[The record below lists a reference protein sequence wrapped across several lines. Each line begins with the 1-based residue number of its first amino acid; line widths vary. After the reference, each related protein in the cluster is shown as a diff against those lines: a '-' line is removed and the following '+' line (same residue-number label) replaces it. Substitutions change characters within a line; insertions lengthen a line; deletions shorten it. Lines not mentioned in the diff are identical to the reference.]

1 MEDMLSSCIAR
12 LTIPESHRPKFLALI
27 SSLPNPAFKIKK
39 KSVRFKSTSTISS
52 TSSSETKTQRRK
64 ELEGPVMSMASE
76 KSSARKST
84 GAFRALYGNPNS
96 AGVGI
101 GSNSSSS
108 GGRYRGYGPAVV
120 DKDPE
125 EKMAE
130 LMELKQMKIRQE
142 DLFHIKD
149 QIHQVAQ
156 SLEDKESILGEV
168 RAERKS
174 LCAELSR
181 YIIMVKQIQ
190 KDVELVTQ
198 AETELTKDRDELQ
211 QQLTQLKDHD
221 FKILKE
227 EVDDLRTKK
236 GLQPLPTLEQEHAQI
251 MGQYLEQRRG
261 QWRQDGQFLNDSV
274 PFAPPL
280 PSSFTPSSSSLP
292 GRSPTSTSSA
302 AAAAA
307 ASSSRTPTSSMS
319 RSRPSTSSPASTP
332 GATSLPTSSSSSR
345 GRDSSLRHGKGRQSS
360 PGRFRGGSDNNHVQA
375 PTRSKHSSSSSSSR
389 SSNTKERTPPLRS
402 ARQSHNRNRSQS
414 PASRSREERSKKR
427 SRY

>member
-1 MEDMLSSCIAR
+1 MLPSCIAR
-12 LTIPESHRPKFLALI
+12 LTIPESHRPKFLALL
-27 SSLPNPAFKIKK
+27 SSLPDPAFKIKK
-39 KSVRFKSTSTISS
+39 KSVRFKSTSTASS
-52 TSSSETKTQRRK
+52 TSSPETKTQRRK
-64 ELEGPVMSMASE
+64 ELGGSVTSMTPE
-76 KSSARKST
+76 KSLARKST
-84 GAFRALYGNPNS
+84 GTFRALYGNPS
-96 AGVGI
+96 GTSVGI
-101 GSNSSSS
+101 GGNSSSNN
-108 GGRYRGYGPAVV
+108 GGYRGYGPDVV

-156 SLEDKESILGEV
+156 SLEGKESILGEV

-190 KDVELVTQ
+190 KDIGLVTK

-227 EVDDLRTKK
+227 EVDDLRAKK

-261 QWRQDGQFLNDSV
+261 QWREDGQFLNDSTS
-274 PFAPPL
+274 FASPP
-280 PSSFTPSSSSLP
+280 PSSSLP
-292 GRSPTSTSSA
+292 GRSSTSTSSA
-302 AAAAA
+302 AATT
-307 ASSSRTPTSSMS
+307 SSSRA
-319 RSRPSTSSPASTP
+319 STSSTGRSRQSTSTLASAP
-332 GATSLPTSSSSSR
+332 GPTSLPASSSSSR
-345 GRDSSLRHGKGRQSS
+345 GRESSLRHGKSRQSS
-360 PGRFRGGSDNNHVQA
+360 PGRFKGGSNNNHICKTESQQEQE
-375 PTRSKHSSSSSSSR
+375 PESSI
-389 SSNTKERTPPLRS
+389 KV
-402 ARQSHNRNRSQS
+402 
-414 PASRSREERSKKR
+414 
-427 SRY
+427 